1 MTVRVLIADDQHLV
15 RTGLKVI
22 LDSEPDIEV
31 IGEATHGREAVS
43 MTRELRPDV
52 AVMTFACPNSMAS
65 RRPNRSP
72 HTTANPAPAC

>member
-31 IGEATHGREAVS
+31 IAEAINGLEAVS
-43 MTRELRPDV
+43 IARELRPDV
-52 AVMTFACPNSMAS
+52 AVMDIRMPDLDGIKAT
-65 RRPNRSP
+65 R
-72 HTTANPAPAC
+72 